1 VRYRTECPRPSG
13 THCKTELKS
22 AGTPASGTSAGPSRE
37 ETLSA
42 YPPAAN
48 GTSVPDINVENHA
61 RSRLAVHDDVIATTL
76 RRPSVPPPPIA
87 EELRRRS
94 PLVGVTL
101 EHRKQIDGLRFFAFL
116 AVFLVHSD
124 ITRFWWGSYGV
135 SLFFVISGFLITRIL
150 IAYENRP
157 RKLVLKNFYARRAL
171 RIFPAYYL
179 VLGLAAA
186 TVGIEYLPAFALFV
200 MNWGIFFYTWIQPEL
215 ADIAWDPTRMY
226 GIHFWSL
233 CVEEQFY
240 LVFPLLFSFL
250 RPGRARLSW
259 LLVLW
264 GASIGVRF
272 LCAAFLPKAAY
283 GLIPL
288 VCGEY
293 LVAGAVGAV
302 VFAGTSGTA
311 ERIRDAARQWMLPV
325 GLALVVAMFT
335 LFRPVAPSIDHV
347 MHPPHMQTLLA
358 LGFLAIVLGLWQT
371 ENRWVLRFFNYAPLR
386 FLGKISYGLYLIH
399 LFMWPLVDWLS
410 EHFSVIRELPP
421 FAARLG
427 LTILLATAMWRLVEA
442 PILKLK
448 TRFPY

>member
-1 VRYRTECPRPSG
+1 MP
-13 THCKTELKS
+13 
-22 AGTPASGTSAGPSRE
+22 
-37 ETLSA
+37 
-42 YPPAAN
+42 
-48 GTSVPDINVENHA
+48 
-61 RSRLAVHDDVIATTL
+61 
-76 RRPSVPPPPIA
+76 
-87 EELRRRS
+87 
-94 PLVGVTL
+94 TL

-116 AVFLVHSD
+116 PVFLVHSD
-124 ITRFWWGSYGV
+124 VTHFWWGSYGV

-150 IAYENRP
+150 IAFENRP
-157 RKLVLKNFYARRAL
+157 RRQMLKSFYARRAL

-186 TVGIEYLPAFALFV
+186 TVGIAYLPAFALYV

-215 ADIAWDPTRMY
+215 LDKAWDPTRMY

-250 RPGRARLSW
+250 RPGRSRLTW
-259 LLVLW
+259 LLALW
-264 GASIGVRF
+264 AASIGFRF

-302 VFAGTSGTA
+302 VFAESSDIA
-311 ERIRDAARQWMLPV
+311 QKIRAAARQWMFPV
-325 GLALVVAMFT
+325 GLALVVA
-335 LFRPVAPSIDHV
+335 LFVLFPPETPSIDHV

-358 LGFLAIVLGLWQT
+358 LGFLAMVLGLWQT
-371 ENRWVLRFFNYAPLR
+371 DNRWVLGFFNFAPLI
-386 FLGKISYGLYLIH
+386 FLGRISYGLYLIH
-399 LFMWPLVDWLS
+399 LFMWPLFDWLS
-410 EHFSVIRELPP
+410 LHSSVIRELPP

-427 LTILLATAMWRLVEA
+427 LTVLLATAMWHLVEA

-448 TRFPY
+448 GRFQY

>member
-1 VRYRTECPRPSG
+1 MQ
-13 THCKTELKS
+13 
-22 AGTPASGTSAGPSRE
+22 
-37 ETLSA
+37 
-42 YPPAAN
+42 
-48 GTSVPDINVENHA
+48 
-61 RSRLAVHDDVIATTL
+61 
-76 RRPSVPPPPIA
+76 
-87 EELRRRS
+87 
-94 PLVGVTL
+94 TL
-101 EHRKQIDGLRFFAFL
+101 EHRRQIDGLRFFAFL
-116 AVFLVHSD
+116 AVFLIHVD
-124 ITRFWWGSYGV
+124 VTRFWWGSYGV

-150 IAYENRP
+150 IAYENHP
-157 RKLVLKNFYARRAL
+157 RRKMLVNFYARRAL

-179 VLGLAAA
+179 VLGVAAA
-186 TVGIEYLPAFALFV
+186 TVGIAYLWAYVLYV

-215 ADIAWDPTRMY
+215 ADIPWDPVRMY

-250 RPGRARLSW
+250 RPGRARLHW

-302 VFAGTSGTA
+302 LFADTSAAA
-311 ERIRDAARQWMLPV
+311 ERIRAAARQWMFPA
-325 GLALVVAMFT
+325 GLALVVTLFA
-335 LFRPVAPSIDHV
+335 LFRPETPSIDHV
-347 MHPPHMQTLLA
+347 MYPPPMQTLLA
-358 LGFLAIVLGLWQT
+358 LGFLAMVLGLWQT
-371 ENRWVLRFFNYAPLR
+371 NNRWLLGFFNYAPFR

-410 EHFSVIRELPP
+410 VRSSVIRELPP
-421 FAARLG
+421 SAVRLG
-427 LTILLATAMWRLVEA
+427 LTVLLATAMWHLVEA

-448 TRFPY
+448 ARLPY

>member
-1 VRYRTECPRPSG
+1 MKPGR
-13 THCKTELKS
+13 
-22 AGTPASGTSAGPSRE
+22 TPASSTSAGPSRE
-37 ETLSA
+37 EPLSA
-42 YPPAAN
+42 YHPAAD
-48 GTSVPDINVENHA
+48 GTSEPAINVAIPA
-61 RSRLAVHDDVIATTL
+61 RSPVNVHVDVIAVAL
-76 RRPSVPPPPIA
+76 HQLSAPAYIA
-87 EELRRRS
+87 EESRKRN
-94 PLVGVTL
+94 PTVDVAQ
-101 EHRKQIDGLRFFAFL
+101 EHHKQIDGLRFFAFL

-157 RKLVLKNFYARRAL
+157 RNLVLKNFYARRAL

-186 TVGIEYLPAFALFV
+186 TVGIEYLPAFALYV

-215 ADIAWDPTRMY
+215 ADIAWDPVRMY

-240 LVFPLLFSFL
+240 LIFPLLFFFL

-259 LLVLW
+259 LFVLW
-264 GASIGVRF
+264 GASIGIRF

-302 VFAGTSGTA
+302 AIADTSRTA
-311 ERIRDAARQWMLPV
+311 EKIRTAARQWMFPI
-325 GLALVVAMFT
+325 GLALVVALFA
-335 LFRPVAPSIDHV
+335 LFRPETPSIDHV

-358 LGFLAIVLGLWQT
+358 LGFLAMVLGLWQT
-371 ENRWVLRFFNYAPLR
+371 DNRWVLGFFNCAPLR

-410 EHFSVIRELPP
+410 AHFSVIRELPP

-448 TRFPY
+448 ARFPY

>member
-1 VRYRTECPRPSG
+1 MQ
-13 THCKTELKS
+13 
-22 AGTPASGTSAGPSRE
+22 
-37 ETLSA
+37 
-42 YPPAAN
+42 
-48 GTSVPDINVENHA
+48 
-61 RSRLAVHDDVIATTL
+61 
-76 RRPSVPPPPIA
+76 
-87 EELRRRS
+87 
-94 PLVGVTL
+94 TL
-101 EHRKQIDGLRFFAFL
+101 EYRQQLDGLRFFAFF

-124 ITRFWWGSYGV
+124 IARFWWGSHGV

-150 IAYENRP
+150 IAFENRP
-157 RKLVLKNFYARRAL
+157 RKEVLKNFYARRAL

-179 VLGLAAA
+179 VLAVAAA
-186 TVGIEYLPAFALFV
+186 TVGIAYLPVYLLYV

-215 ADIAWDPTRMY
+215 VDIAWDPTRMY

-259 LLVLW
+259 LLALW
-264 GASIGVRF
+264 VASIGVRV

-302 VFAGTSGTA
+302 VFADSSVTA
-311 ERIRDAARQWMLPV
+311 GRIRAAARQWMFPAGV
-325 GLALVVAMFT
+325 VVVVA
-335 LFRPVAPSIDHV
+335 LFVLLRPDTPSIDHV

-358 LGFLAIVLGLWQT
+358 LGFLAMVLGLWQT
-371 ENRWVLRFFNYAPLR
+371 DTRWVLAFFNFAPFR

-410 EHFSVIRELPP
+410 ARSSLISEIPP
-421 FAARLG
+421 VAARFG
-427 LTILLATAMWRLVEA
+427 LTVLLAAAMWRLVEA

-448 TRFPY
+448 RRFPY

>member
-1 VRYRTECPRPSG
+1 MQ
-13 THCKTELKS
+13 
-22 AGTPASGTSAGPSRE
+22 
-37 ETLSA
+37 
-42 YPPAAN
+42 
-48 GTSVPDINVENHA
+48 
-61 RSRLAVHDDVIATTL
+61 
-76 RRPSVPPPPIA
+76 
-87 EELRRRS
+87 
-94 PLVGVTL
+94 TL

-116 AVFLVHSD
+116 PVFLVHSD
-124 ITRFWWGSYGV
+124 VTRFWWGSYGV

-150 IAYENRP
+150 ITFENRP
-157 RKLVLKNFYARRAL
+157 RRQMLKSFYARRAL

-186 TVGIEYLPAFALFV
+186 TVGIAYLPAFALYV
-200 MNWGIFFYTWIQPEL
+200 MNWGIFFYTWVQPEL
-215 ADIAWDPTRMY
+215 VDKAWDPTRMY

-250 RPGRARLSW
+250 RPGRTRLSW
-259 LLVLW
+259 LLALW
-264 GASIGVRF
+264 GASIGFRF

-302 VFAGTSGTA
+302 VFADTSDTA
-311 ERIRDAARQWMLPV
+311 ERIRAAARQWMFPV
-325 GLALVVAMFT
+325 GLALVVA
-335 LFRPVAPSIDHV
+335 LFVLFPPETPSIDHV

-358 LGFLAIVLGLWQT
+358 LGFLAMVLGLWQT
-371 ENRWVLRFFNYAPLR
+371 DNRWVLGFFNYAPFR

-399 LFMWPLVDWLS
+399 LFMWPLVDWLAARS
-410 EHFSVIRELPP
+410 SVIRELPP
-421 FAARLG
+421 SAARLG
-427 LTILLATAMWRLVEA
+427 LTVLLAAAMWRFVEA

-448 TRFPY
+448 ERLPVLITRHIRAGTGRASSAA

>member
-1 VRYRTECPRPSG
+1 MQP
-13 THCKTELKS
+13 
-22 AGTPASGTSAGPSRE
+22 
-37 ETLSA
+37 
-42 YPPAAN
+42 
-48 GTSVPDINVENHA
+48 
-61 RSRLAVHDDVIATTL
+61 
-76 RRPSVPPPPIA
+76 
-87 EELRRRS
+87 
-94 PLVGVTL
+94 L

-116 AVFLVHSD
+116 PVFLVHSD
-124 ITRFWWGSYGV
+124 VTHFWWGSYGV

-150 IAYENRP
+150 ITFENRP
-157 RKLVLKNFYARRAL
+157 RRQMLKSFYARRAL

-186 TVGIEYLPAFALFV
+186 TVGIAYLPAFALYV
-200 MNWGIFFYTWIQPEL
+200 MNWGIFFYTWVQPEL
-215 ADIAWDPTRMY
+215 LDKAWDPTRMY

-259 LLVLW
+259 LLALW
-264 GASIGVRF
+264 GASIGFRF

-302 VFAGTSGTA
+302 VLADRSTAA
-311 ERIRDAARQWMLPV
+311 ERIRAAARQWMFPA
-325 GLALVVAMFT
+325 GLALVVA
-335 LFRPVAPSIDHV
+335 LFVLFPPETPSIDHV

-358 LGFLAIVLGLWQT
+358 LGFLAMVLGLWQT
-371 ENRWVLRFFNYAPLR
+371 DNRWMLGFFNYGPFR
-386 FLGKISYGLYLIH
+386 YLGKISYGLYLIH
-399 LFMWPLVDWLS
+399 LFMWPLVDWLALHS
-410 EHFSVIRELPP
+410 SLMRDLPP
-421 FAARLG
+421 FVARFG
-427 LTILLATAMWRLVEA
+427 LTVLLAAAMWRFVEA

-448 TRFPY
+448 ERLPY